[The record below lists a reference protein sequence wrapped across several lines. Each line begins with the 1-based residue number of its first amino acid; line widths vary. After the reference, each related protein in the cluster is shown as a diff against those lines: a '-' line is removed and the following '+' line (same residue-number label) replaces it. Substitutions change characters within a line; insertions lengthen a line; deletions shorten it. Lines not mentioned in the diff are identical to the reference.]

1 MPKKKMSS
9 EATKKAS
16 QLTNQFSSVS
26 ANKLGTPEQTNIVS
40 VDILGRIYD
49 LLVKTQK
56 YKKIQ
61 SQLDL
66 NFLETKALEEEL
78 RNREIIKALTGKVK
92 KPKPKVERPKAEKPK
107 VEPTPK
113 PEPKPEPK
121 PAPKPAPKPEPKPAP
136 KPEPKPKVEPAPT
149 PKVEPTARPT
159 VTKPIIPPPKF
170 SGGKAL
176 VFAALLSAGFAGAAI
191 PNIMA
196 NVSAESN
203 FNPRSEGVP
212 SPEKIFSMFGPQGV
226 PGGQPKNGKNRV
238 RFQTLQDAKDIVAA
252 GPEAYFNKVYDGRMG
267 NTVPGDGFKYRG
279 RGFIQITGKYMYE
292 RVGKMI
298 GVDLVQNPDLANE
311 PEIAAK
317 IIPAF
322 FKIKAKERNIS
333 EEEYNKID
341 TVNSTVGYADTA
353 SAAKRI
359 KMAEQFKS
367 EISTGQQLNNS
378 SQENIDVK
386 KEMQRQ
392 NDVNAQIQINNNSST
407 SSQPQ
412 TINRPKVD
420 DRPAMMKKAQ
430 EQ

>member
-26 ANKLGTPEQTNIVS
+26 ANKLGAPEQTNIVS

-66 NFLETKALEEEL
+66 NFLETKVLEEEL
-78 RNREIIKALTGKVK
+78 RNREIIKALTGRVK
-92 KPKPKVERPKAEKPK
+92 KPKPKVVRPKAEKPK

-113 PEPKPEPK
+113 PKIEPTPKPKVEPT
-121 PAPKPAPKPEPKPAP
+121 
-136 KPEPKPKVEPAPT
+136 PKPKVEPAKPKVEPTPT

-176 VFAALLSAGFAGAAI
+176 VFAALVSAGFAGAAI

-203 FNPRSEGVP
+203 FKPRSEGVP

-226 PGGQPKNGKNRV
+226 PGGQPKNGRNTV

-252 GPEAYFNKVYDGRMG
+252 GPEAYFNKVYGGRMG
-267 NTVPGDGFKYRG
+267 NTAPGDGFKYRG
-279 RGFIQITGKYMYE
+279 RGFIQITGKNMYE
-292 RVGKMI
+292 QVGKMI

-341 TVNSTVGYADTA
+341 TVNSAVGYADTA

-367 EISTGQQLNNS
+367 EISTGQQLDNS

-407 SSQPQ
+407 FSQPQ

>member
-1 MPKKKMSS
+1 MSS

-26 ANKLGTPEQTNIVS
+26 ANKLGAPEQTNIVS

-78 RNREIIKALTGKVK
+78 RNREIIKALTGRVK

-113 PEPKPEPK
+113 IE
-121 PAPKPAPKPEPKPAP
+121 PAPKPKVEPT
-136 KPEPKPKVEPAPT
+136 PKPKVEPAKPKVEPTPT

-176 VFAALLSAGFAGAAI
+176 VFAALVSAGFAGAAI

-203 FNPRSEGVP
+203 FKPRSEAMP
-212 SPEKIFSMFGPQGV
+212 SHEKIFSMFGPQGV

-267 NTVPGDGFKYRG
+267 NTTPGDGFKYRG
-279 RGFIQITGKYMYE
+279 RGFIQITGKNMYE
-292 RVGKMI
+292 QVGKMI

-333 EEEYNKID
+333 EEEYGKID
-341 TVNSTVGYADTA
+341 TVNSAVGYADTA

-367 EISTGQQLNNS
+367 EISTGQELNNS

-386 KEMQRQ
+386 KEMQKQ

-407 SSQPQ
+407 YSQPQ

>member
-1 MPKKKMSS
+1 
-9 EATKKAS
+9 
-16 QLTNQFSSVS
+16 
-26 ANKLGTPEQTNIVS
+26 
-40 VDILGRIYD
+40 
-49 LLVKTQK
+49 
-56 YKKIQ
+56 
-61 SQLDL
+61 
-66 NFLETKALEEEL
+66 
-78 RNREIIKALTGKVK
+78 
-92 KPKPKVERPKAEKPK
+92 
-107 VEPTPK
+107 
-113 PEPKPEPK
+113 
-121 PAPKPAPKPEPKPAP
+121 
-136 KPEPKPKVEPAPT
+136 
-149 PKVEPTARPT
+149 
-159 VTKPIIPPPKF
+159 
-170 SGGKAL
+170 
-176 VFAALLSAGFAGAAI
+176 
-191 PNIMA
+191 
-196 NVSAESN
+196 
-203 FNPRSEGVP
+203 
-212 SPEKIFSMFGPQGV
+212 MFGPQGV